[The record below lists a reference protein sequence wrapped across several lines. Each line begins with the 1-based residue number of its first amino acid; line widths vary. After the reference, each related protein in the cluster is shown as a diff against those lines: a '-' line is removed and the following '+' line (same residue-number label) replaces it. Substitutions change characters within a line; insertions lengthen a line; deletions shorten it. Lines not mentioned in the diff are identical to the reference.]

1 MRDTTSIYPVYWGG
15 GGVHSLPSTHTVAN
29 QVVTCCN
36 GLVNVSHQV
45 KALYGG
51 NGGGGLKGAQIAV
64 CTIEKAN
71 ALVNRMAA
79 AEVSLRYSTSCT
91 RSPCF
96 MLVWVPRKILRELGM
111 GWRLFN

>member
-1 MRDTTSIYPVYWGG
+1 MC
-15 GGVHSLPSTHTVAN
+15 STHTIAN
-29 QVVTCCN
+29 QMVACCD
-36 GLVNVSHQV
+36 GLVNVSPQV

-79 AEVSLRYSTSCT
+79 AEVSLRYTSIIVMSSGPKASVKRKVYFSHAFSLLLCLYRYL
-91 RSPCF
+91 RSCY
-96 MLVWVPRKILRELGM
+96 ESCE
-111 GWRLFN
+111 